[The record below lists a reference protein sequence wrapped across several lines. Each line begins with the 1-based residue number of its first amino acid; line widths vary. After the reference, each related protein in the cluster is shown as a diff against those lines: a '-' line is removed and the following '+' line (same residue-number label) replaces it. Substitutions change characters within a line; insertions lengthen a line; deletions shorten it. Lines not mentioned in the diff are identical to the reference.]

1 MGKIYFLFFEIISIS
16 ISIIFC
22 QFCGINPAEDKSY
35 CGNYWGNNET
45 HNCCYCQSQITGVH
59 YCLFA
64 KTEDPNITEYNCDC
78 KDIPENEDLP
88 GAGCLDHTFI
98 LENSEKISK
107 GFCHDNSKDDK
118 HPCCYYDDGDF
129 KMCFGIGKIT
139 SYTFI
144 LIMNF
149 LIVFLNVLKL
159 IFFLFFHLFFF
170 LIIFS

>member
-45 HNCCYCQSQITGVH
+45 HNCCYCQSQKTGVH

-139 SYTFI
+139 SYTFYTY
-144 LIMNF
+144 NEF
-149 LIVFLNVLKL
+149 LDCFSKCPKVN
-159 IFFLFFHLFFF
+159 FF
-170 LIIFS
+170 LIFSFIFFFNYF